1 MTSTIAV
8 ILVLGGLIFF
18 HELGHFLVARVLGMG
33 VKSFSLGFGPVLFK
47 RIVGQTEYRLSA
59 LPLGGYVSLAGESPE
74 SAEEDTDFPENQ
86 RFMLRPAWQRLLVV
100 LAGPVF
106 NFVLGWLIY
115 WTIFLAQGQVT
126 LFQHPVQEVFDGS
139 PAQMAGIL
147 PGDRIMGIEDSAIYS
162 PSDLLTTILFS
173 RDEAVHL
180 TVDRDGVL
188 RDVLVQPAFLS
199 EADKNDEILPR
210 PKIGIS
216 FSVEP
221 LAQPLG
227 MDLGAGAAL
236 SKTANAI
243 EMTFKSFLM
252 IVEGRASLKGV
263 GGPIMIAQAVGEHAQ
278 AGLVDV
284 LLLAAFISVNLGILN
299 LLPIPVLD
307 GGHILF
313 FGFEALTG
321 RPVNELVRRF
331 ATYVGITFLLALM
344 ALTFYNDI
352 HRILFS

>member
-18 HELGHFLVARVLGMG
+18 HELGHFLVARLLGIG
-33 VKSFSLGFGPVLFK
+33 VRSFSLGFGPVLFK
-47 RIVGQTEYRLSA
+47 RMRGRTEYRLSL

-74 SAEEDTDFPENQ
+74 STDEDEDFPERQ

-115 WTIFLAQGQVT
+115 WTLFLAQGQVT

-139 PAQMAGIL
+139 PAQVAGIE
-147 PGDRIMGIEDSAIYS
+147 PGDRIVAIGGSKIYS
-162 PSDLLTTILFS
+162 PNDLLTAILFS
-173 RDEAVHL
+173 RGEAVQL
-180 TVDRDGVL
+180 TVNSGGLIHEVTVR
-188 RDVLVQPAFLS
+188 PAFLS
-199 EADKNDEILPR
+199 EADKNDAILPR

-221 LAQPLG
+221 LAEPLG
-227 MDLGAGAAL
+227 LDLGTGAAL
-236 SKTANAI
+236 HKTVNAI
-243 EMTFKSFLM
+243 DMTFKSFLM
-252 IVEGRASLKGV
+252 IAEGRASLKGM
-263 GGPIMIAQAVGEHAQ
+263 GGPIMIAQAVGEHAR
-278 AGLVDV
+278 AGLADV

-321 RPVNELVRRF
+321 RPVNEAVRRM
-331 ATYVGITFLLALM
+331 ATYAGITFLLALM

-352 HRILFS
+352 HRLLFS

>member
-18 HELGHFLVARVLGMG
+18 HELGHFLMARVLGMG

-47 RIVGQTEYRLSA
+47 RTMGQTEYRLSA
-59 LPLGGYVSLAGESPE
+59 LPLGGYVSLAGESQE
-74 SAEEDTDFPENQ
+74 TVDEDTDFPEDQ

-106 NFVLGWLIY
+106 NFVLGWFIY
-115 WTIFLAQGQVT
+115 WGLFLSQGQVT
-126 LFQHPVQEVFDGS
+126 LYQFPVQEVFDDS
-139 PAQMAGIL
+139 PAQMAGME
-147 PGDRIMGIEDSAIYS
+147 PGDRIIGIDGEAIYS
-162 PSDLLTTILFS
+162 PNDLLTTILFS
-173 RDEAVHL
+173 RENPVRL
-180 TVDRDGVL
+180 SVVRGGVNHEFL
-188 RDVLVQPAFLS
+188 VLPTFLN
-199 EADKNDEILPR
+199 EEDKNDEILPR
-210 PKIGIS
+210 PKIGVS
-216 FSVEP
+216 FGVEP
-221 LAQPLG
+221 LERSLG
-227 MDLGAGAAL
+227 WDLGTGAAL
-236 SKTANAI
+236 GKTISSI
-243 EMTFKSFLM
+243 EMTAKSFLM

-263 GGPIMIAQAVGEHAQ
+263 GGPIMIAQAVGKHAR

-284 LLLAAFISVNLGILN
+284 LLLAAFISINLGILN

-313 FGFEALTG
+313 FGFEAVTG
-321 RPVNELVRRF
+321 RPVNDMVRQF
-331 ATYVGITFLLALM
+331 ATYVGLTFLLGLM

>member
-1 MTSTIAV
+1 MISTIAV

-18 HELGHFLVARVLGMG
+18 HELGHFLMARVLGMG
-33 VKSFSLGFGPVLFK
+33 VRSFSLGFGPVLFK
-47 RIVGQTEYRLSA
+47 RIVGKTEYRLSA
-59 LPLGGYVSLAGESPE
+59 LPLGGYVSLAGESE
-74 SAEEDTDFPENQ
+74 ETEEEDAGFEDGE

-100 LAGPVF
+100 TAGPVF

-115 WTIFLAQGQVT
+115 WTLFLAQGQIT
-126 LFQHPVQEVFDGS
+126 LFQHPVQQVFDDS
-139 PAQMAGIL
+139 PAAMAGIE
-147 PGDRIMGIEDSAIYS
+147 PGDRIVAIDGNDVYS
-162 PSDLLTTILFS
+162 PNDLLTTILFS
-173 RDEAVHL
+173 RGDAVNL
-180 TVDRDGVL
+180 TIDRGGMT

-199 EADKNDEILPR
+199 EEDRNNEILPR

-221 LAQPLG
+221 LPRSLG
-227 MDLGAGAAL
+227 WDLGATAAL
-236 SKTANAI
+236 HKTFGAI

-252 IVEGRASLKGV
+252 IVEGHASLKGV
-263 GGPIMIAQAVGEHAQ
+263 GGPIMIAQAVGQHAQ

-321 RPVNELVRRF
+321 RPVNDMVRRF
-331 ATYVGITFLLALM
+331 ATYVGLTFLLALM